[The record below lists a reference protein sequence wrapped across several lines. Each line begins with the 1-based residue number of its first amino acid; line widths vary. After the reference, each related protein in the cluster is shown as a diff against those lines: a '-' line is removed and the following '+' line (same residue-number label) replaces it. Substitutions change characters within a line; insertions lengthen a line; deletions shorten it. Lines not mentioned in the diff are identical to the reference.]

1 MRQFSLLASLLVA
14 SCAADHADSL
24 PQDGK
29 GDTAQDVTLK
39 AKGRLQITFRNVKE
53 DVVRIRAL
61 AAETLAIRAFHDTAC
76 GEQGTTAS
84 EQIAARFPTL
94 DVDTPASRTFCLVV
108 ENPSSRSVTF
118 ELQVSD
124 AARAG
129 TTESCQLALD
139 QAVMEQALELS
150 ETARLRDQRVVHG
163 STSGDLVIVSVSDET
178 EPTHYVAIT
187 NRRDPKVC
195 EAQFVSMINEGLLPD
210 LNELEAAAPTDS
222 CKERIEAA
230 VLAEAGESIVGMD
243 PIYGGEP
250 NGSFSSIVVVRTEQ
264 ADYAVVT
271 ETETCAIENVSE
283 L

>member
-14 SCAADHADSL
+14 SCAADTADSL

-29 GDTAQDVTLK
+29 GDSAQDVTLK
-39 AKGRLQITFRNVKE
+39 AKGRLQISFRNVKE

-61 AAETLAIRAFHDTAC
+61 AAETLAIRAYHDTAC

-84 EQIAARFPTL
+84 EQIAATFPTL

-108 ENPSSRSVTF
+108 ENPSSKSVTF

-124 AARAG
+124 AALAG
-129 TTESCQLALD
+129 TTESCQVALD

-150 ETARLRDQRVVHG
+150 ETARLRDQRVIHD
-163 STSGDLVIVSVSDET
+163 DLVIVSVSDET

-187 NRRDPKVC
+187 NRRDPNVC
-195 EAQFVSMINEGLLPD
+195 ETQFVSMINEGLLPD
-210 LNELEAAAPTDS
+210 LNELEATAPTAS
-222 CKERIEAA
+222 CKERIDAA
-230 VLAEAGESIVGMD
+230 VLAEAGESARIVGMD

-250 NGSFSSIVVVRTEQ
+250 NGSFSSIVLVRTEE

-271 ETETCAIENVSE
+271 ETETCAIENVSK